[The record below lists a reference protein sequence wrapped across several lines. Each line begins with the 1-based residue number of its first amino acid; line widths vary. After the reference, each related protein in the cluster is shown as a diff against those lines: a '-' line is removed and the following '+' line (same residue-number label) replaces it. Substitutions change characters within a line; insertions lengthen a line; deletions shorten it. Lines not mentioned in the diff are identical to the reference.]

1 MVVSAV
7 EPKRSKSQLK
17 RDQII
22 ESATKLFIEQG
33 YPNTSMDKV
42 AKEAGVSK
50 QTVYS
55 HFKDKESL
63 FVETVGARCAASEF
77 HGHLYH
83 KEHSLE
89 ENLFKIVQTF
99 SDLILSDDAIQVF
112 TTCVSHREEHPQ
124 LGSCFYSAGP
134 RMVQDQVSDCLALVS
149 EKGLLDI
156 QDIRFATIQLLG
168 MVQGD
173 WHLKRVL
180 GHNNEDVA
188 PSDDYLKDTIK
199 RFIKSY
205 S

>member
-1 MVVSAV
+1 MVASEV
-7 EPKRSKSQLK
+7 ESKRSKSQLK

-22 ESATKLFIEQG
+22 ASASKLFIEYG

-77 HGHLYH
+77 HGQLYH
-83 KEHSLE
+83 PEHPLE
-89 ENLFKIVQTF
+89 DNLFKIIKTF
-99 SDLILSDDAIQVF
+99 SDLILSDDAIQVY
-112 TTCVSHREEHPQ
+112 TTCVTHREEHPQ
-124 LGSCFYSAGP
+124 LGSCFYCAGP
-134 RMVQDQVSDCLALVS
+134 RMVQDQVSECLALVS
-149 EKGLLDI
+149 AAGQLDI
-156 QDIRFATIQLLG
+156 EDTRFATIQLLG

-173 WHLKRVL
+173 WHLKHTL
-180 GHNNEDVA
+180 GHNTEDTA
-188 PSDDYLKDTIK
+188 PSDSYLKDCIK
-199 RFIKSY
+199 RFIKAY